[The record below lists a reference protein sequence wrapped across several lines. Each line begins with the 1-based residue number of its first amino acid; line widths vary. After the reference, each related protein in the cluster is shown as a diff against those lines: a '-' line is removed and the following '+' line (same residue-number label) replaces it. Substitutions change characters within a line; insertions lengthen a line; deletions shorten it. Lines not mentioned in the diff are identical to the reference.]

1 MDENVR
7 KNEQEANTGKGK
19 GENNE
24 GEACGTV
31 RTLLKQGK
39 SGSKKV
45 KKFLKKGVDIWLGV
59 WYYNQARC
67 GKRLATRTLTDK
79 YSARKTK
86 QTSQVNERRIFE
98 LKDNYS

>member
-7 KNEQEANTGKGK
+7 KNEQEANKGKGK

-31 RTLLKQGK
+31 RTLQKQGK
-39 SGSKKV
+39 TGSKKV

-59 WYYNQARC
+59 WYYNQARY
-67 GKRLATRTLTDK
+67 GNGLRKRTLTDK
-79 YSARKTK
+79 YSARNNKANK
-86 QTSQVNERRIFE
+86 PSE
-98 LKDNYS
+98 